1 MLWTLI
7 DSMYMM
13 GVKQIT
19 ALLAAVAAMATV
31 LTLAMPVLSPDVL
44 DKRMKSV
51 ALEREKIR
59 QRERERLARGEKEK
73 VSLRQ
78 SPKQYMARIVERFN
92 LTKWLAQE
100 EAREKLVQ
108 AGYRGQA
115 PYVAFLFFRLITPVV
130 MFLVALFYMFVVVE
144 LDQPA
149 MVKVGICLGAA
160 YAGMQVP
167 YFFLKNRISKRQ
179 LSIKRAFPD
188 ALDLLLICVESGMS
202 IEAAFKR
209 VSAEIGSQSIALA
222 EELTLTTAELSYL
235 QDRKSAYENLAKRT
249 DLDGVKSVCM
259 ALQQAERY
267 GTPLAQTLRVMS
279 QENRDMRMSEAEKKA
294 AALPP
299 KLTVPMILFFLPV
312 LFVVIL
318 GPAAIRVMGISRRP
332 TPPPAAHPGSGSV
345 RLEKLTSR
353 SSAPAA
359 SRAWSWSTRSAAP
372 ASAADRRRWRRPRRA
387 KDRRARWSRPPGN
400 GPASR
405 RRAQGSAAPSAR
417 PLAAP
422 RRAAGSLPPPEGS
435 STARRTARDWTAP
448 TARRASAAARW
459 HSTAARRHG
468 GPSGRAPRPAP
479 TGCANRAGLG
489 CGRG

>member
-1 MLWTLI
+1 
-7 DSMYMM
+7 M
-13 GVKQIT
+13 GVKQLT
-19 ALLAAVAAMATV
+19 ALLAAVAAVATV

-73 VSLRQ
+73 VTLRS
-78 SPKQYMARIVERFN
+78 SPKQYMQRVVERFN
-92 LTKWLAQE
+92 LNKWLAQE
-100 EAREKLVQ
+100 AAREKLVQ
-108 AGYRGQA
+108 AGFRGQA
-115 PYVAFLFFRLITPVV
+115 PYVAFLFFRLITPVI
-130 MFLVALFYMFVVVE
+130 MFAVAVFYLFVVLE
-144 LDQPA
+144 LDYPA
-149 MVKVGICLGAA
+149 TVKFGVCLVVA
-160 YAGMQVP
+160 YGGMQAP
-167 YFFLKNRISKRQ
+167 YFFLKNRIAKRQ

-235 QDRKSAYENLAKRT
+235 QDRKTAYENLAKRT

-279 QENRDMRMSEAEKKA
+279 QENRDQRMSEAEKKA

-318 GPAAIRVMGISRRP
+318 GPAAIRVMATQEADAS
-332 TPPPAAHPGSGSV
+332 T
-345 RLEKLTSR
+345 
-353 SSAPAA
+353 SAPVM
-359 SRAWSWSTRSAAP
+359 
-372 ASAADRRRWRRPRRA
+372 
-387 KDRRARWSRPPGN
+387 KGK
-400 GPASR
+400 
-405 RRAQGSAAPSAR
+405 
-417 PLAAP
+417 
-422 RRAAGSLPPPEGS
+422 
-435 STARRTARDWTAP
+435 
-448 TARRASAAARW
+448 
-459 HSTAARRHG
+459 
-468 GPSGRAPRPAP
+468 
-479 TGCANRAGLG
+479 
-489 CGRG
+489 